1 VKLLLKTVLP
11 LKAFSTEEMIEIVHW
26 IQEKNHRAY
35 LSHRK
40 KKLQTAEMMQQA
52 GNSGRKT

>member
-1 VKLLLKTVLP
+1 VLP
-11 LKAFSTEEMIEIVHW
+11 LKTFSTQEMIDIVRW

-40 KKLQTAEMMQQA
+40 KKLQADETTQSQ
-52 GNSGRKT
+52 GNPDGKT